1 MKNTNVFK
9 PVMLLTTILL
19 LLSSC
24 GIRVKGARRGDNAT
38 VETFLVE
45 NGIIQYFVKPLTFSA
60 RSGDI
65 RIDFTFR
72 GKNDSLYKAKI
83 NFTTSDKEASK
94 VDSFKVLDNTTNEA
108 VSTVYNT
115 RTGKVTKGLRY
126 FSEVTNNPLF
136 NLFESG
142 HSLAIVTYSKGNTIV
157 YSPPKKSEKKIKRI
171 PQTLISD

>member
-1 MKNTNVFK
+1 MRNTTAYK
-9 PVMLLTTILL
+9 PILTLAAMLL

-24 GIRVKGARRGDNAT
+24 GIKLKGARRGDNAS

-45 NGIIQYFVKPLTFSA
+45 NGIIQYFVKPLTFSS

-83 NFTTSDKEASK
+83 NFTTSDKEAGK
-94 VDSFKVLDNTTNEA
+94 IDSFKVIDNTTNEA
-108 VSTVYNT
+108 VSTAYNT
-115 RTGKVTKGLRY
+115 RMGKVTKGLRY

-142 HSLAIVTYSKGNTIV
+142 HSLTIVTYSKGNTIV
-157 YSPPKKSEKKIKRI
+157 YSPSKKSEKKIKRI